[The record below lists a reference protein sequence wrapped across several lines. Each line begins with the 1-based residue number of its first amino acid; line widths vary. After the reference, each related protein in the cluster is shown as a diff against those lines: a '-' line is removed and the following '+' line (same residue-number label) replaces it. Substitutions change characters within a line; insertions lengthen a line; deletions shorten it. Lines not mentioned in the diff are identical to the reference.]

1 VSVRL
6 PLAFLLGVATAVL
19 VACGGGSDKKLL
31 PAVSADRLK
40 NDLADIRQA
49 LDQQDCSGADSALA
63 SFRRDLERVPPAVD
77 RRLRARLR
85 QGADKV
91 QARIPEDCQAQPT
104 TSTETVPTT
113 TTTAPTDTTTTTTTT
128 TTTPTTTTTT
138 TPTTPTTTTPTDT
151 TTTDGGGGN
160 GGTPPT
166 P

>member
-128 TTTPTTTTTT
+128 PTTPTTTTPTA
-138 TPTTPTTTTPTDT
+138 PTTPTTTTPTDT
-151 TTTDGGGGN
+151 TTTDGGGN

>member
-19 VACGGGSDKKLL
+19 VACGGSNKKLL

-49 LDQQDCSGADSALA
+49 IDQQDCTTAENGLA
-63 SFRRDLERVPPAVD
+63 SFQRDLVRVPGTVD

-85 QGADKV
+85 EGADKLAQRV
-91 QARIPEDCQAQPT
+91 PIDCSQPT
-104 TSTETVPTT
+104 TSTTTVPTT
-113 TTTAPTDTTTTTTTT
+113 TTTAPTTDTTT

-138 TPTTPTTTTPTDT
+138 PTTTTTTPTTTTTVPT
-151 TTTDGGGGN
+151 TTTPSN
-160 GGTPPT
+160 GGTPPPT
-166 P
+166 AP

>member
-113 TTTAPTDTTTTTTTT
+113 TTTVPTDTTTTTTTT
-128 TTTPTTTTTT
+128 PTTPTTTTPTA
-138 TPTTPTTTTPTDT
+138 PTTPTTTTPTDT
-151 TTTDGGGGN
+151 TTTDGGGN

>member
-113 TTTAPTDTTTTTTTT
+113 TTTVPTDTTTTTTTT
-128 TTTPTTTTTT
+128 TTTPTTTTPTA
-138 TPTTPTTTTPTDT
+138 PTTPTTTTPTDT
-151 TTTDGGGGN
+151 TTTDGGGN